1 MPTTIP
7 NGPHPCTEPPD
18 ADPPE
23 RHPAHPDLEGRPGP
37 GGPGRAAHPGRR
49 RAAPH
54 GLVPEHRHVNEQIGL
69 CLQGTLTF
77 RVGQETRGLGPGG
90 TWRILAH
97 VPHEAQAGP
106 EGAVVVEVFAPVRDD
121 WAELEQAAPA
131 TPRWPSPH

>member
-1 MPTTIP
+1 MLTHLNAIPPTRIWKDVLARVVQGEQLTLAVVELPP
-7 NGPHPCTEPPD
+7 N
-18 ADPPE
+18 
-23 RHPAHPDLEGRPGP
+23 
-37 GGPGRAAHPGRR
+37 
-49 RAAPH
+49 

-121 WAELEQAAPA
+121 WAELEQATPA

>member
-1 MPTTIP
+1 MLTHLNAIPPTRIWNDVLARVVQGEQLTLAVVELPP
-7 NGPHPCTEPPD
+7 N
-18 ADPPE
+18 
-23 RHPAHPDLEGRPGP
+23 
-37 GGPGRAAHPGRR
+37 
-49 RAAPH
+49 

-131 TPRWPSPH
+131 TPRWPPSTEAGER

>member
-1 MPTTIP
+1 MLTHLNAIP
-7 NGPHPCTEPPD
+7 PIRIWKDVLARVVQGEQLTLAVVELP
-18 ADPPE
+18 
-23 RHPAHPDLEGRPGP
+23 
-37 GGPGRAAHPGRR
+37 
-49 RAAPH
+49 PH